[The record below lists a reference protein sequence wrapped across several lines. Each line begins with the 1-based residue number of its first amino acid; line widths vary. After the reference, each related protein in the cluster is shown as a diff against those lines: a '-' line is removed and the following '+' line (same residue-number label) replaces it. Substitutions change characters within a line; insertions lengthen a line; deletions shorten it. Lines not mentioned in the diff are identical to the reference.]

1 MSLAWAPIHTL
12 AVPPAP
18 QRQRRLAGL
27 ALLLGVM
34 VWHAWLLAQWAAT
47 APDGEPLARKTGS
60 TGTLRRVQLVALAP
74 APPAERAATAAAPAG
89 PSRAPAS
96 AQVLPRRASPNPSP
110 DQVSAAAAPAAHQ
123 RAGAIDAPQV
133 PDAAPDAEAEAA
145 APAFSADGSALAS
158 PPPVY
163 PTTTPAPTE
172 RRYALQIGW
181 GAAARSGQATLS
193 WQHDGE
199 RYRLALVAQE
209 RGAPLINQV
218 SSGGFDAAGLAPER
232 FVDQRFSAQRRNGRS
247 RSANFERERGR
258 ISFSGPRI
266 EHPAW
271 PGAQDRLGW
280 IVQLAA
286 IAQAAGGV
294 PPELSLFVVDARG
307 AAGLWTFKLQG
318 SEPINT
324 GKGTVHALK
333 LLREPQQLHDWRVEA
348 WLDPQ
353 QGYWPARLRMTL
365 LRSGAVF
372 DLSLLAEPAP

>member
-1 MSLAWAPIHTL
+1 MSLAWAPIH
-12 AVPPAP
+12 AP
-18 QRQRRLAGL
+18 QLSPAQLRRRRLAAL
-27 ALLLGVM
+27 AVLLGVL
-34 VWHAWLLAQWAAT
+34 VWHAWLLAQWSAVAQGGGPQARAPGLAGTLRPVQLVRAAPMPLPEKAVAAVPAGPPRPRTTPPPRRALEVAGVTAQAAAT
-47 APDGEPLARKTGS
+47 APELSRQHDA
-60 TGTLRRVQLVALAP
+60 ALA
-74 APPAERAATAAAPAG
+74 
-89 PSRAPAS
+89 
-96 AQVLPRRASPNPSP
+96 Q
-110 DQVSAAAAPAAHQ
+110 
-123 RAGAIDAPQV
+123 
-133 PDAAPDAEAEAA
+133 DAARDADGEAA
-145 APAFSADGSALAS
+145 APATDSAALAVA
-158 PPPVY
+158 PPVY
-163 PTTTPAPTE
+163 ATRTPAPAHL
-172 RRYALQIGW
+172 RYALQIGV

-193 WQHDGE
+193 WQHDGQ
-199 RYRLALVAQE
+199 RYRLALEAE
-209 RGAPLINQV
+209 DRGAPLLKQM

-232 FVDQRFSAQRRNGRS
+232 FVDQRFTEQRPNGRS

-307 AAGLWTFKLQG
+307 AGGLWTFKLQG

-324 GKGTVHALK
+324 GKGNVPTWK

-353 QGYWPARLRMTL
+353 QGYWPARLRMSL
-365 LRSGAVF
+365 PRSGAVF